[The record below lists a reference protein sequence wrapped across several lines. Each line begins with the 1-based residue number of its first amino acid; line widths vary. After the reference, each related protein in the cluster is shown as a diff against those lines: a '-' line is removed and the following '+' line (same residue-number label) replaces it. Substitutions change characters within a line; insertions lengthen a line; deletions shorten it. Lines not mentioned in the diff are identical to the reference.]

1 MNLKFVGMTIS
12 VILITCMIFITI
24 KTNFSTNN
32 SSNELA
38 DYPSGLIEDL
48 PSDLD
53 DSNLDSEFGLEI
65 NKRAPNFELVTLSGD
80 TVRLSDYKGQ
90 RVVLNFWASWCP
102 PCRFEMP
109 HMENYYQKYKDLE
122 DVEILAVNM
131 TTMERGSE
139 EKTDENIAAFIDKYQ
154 LTFPVP
160 LDEDGRVMDL
170 YKVMDFPTTYFIN
183 TEGIITDKVRRAVDD
198 ILLKELVENSH

>member
-1 MNLKFVGMTIS
+1 MTIS
-12 VILITCMIFITI
+12 VILIIGMIVITI

-53 DSNLDSEFGLEI
+53 DSNLDSRFGLEI

-109 HMENYYQKYKDLE
+109 HMESYYQKYKDLE
-122 DVEILAVNM
+122 NVEILAVNM
-131 TTMERGSE
+131 TTMERGGN
-139 EKTDENIAAFIDKYQ
+139 EKIEENIEAFIDKYQ

-198 ILLKELVENSH
+198 ILLKELVEKSQ

>member
-1 MNLKFVGMTIS
+1 MTIS
-12 VILITCMIFITI
+12 MILIIGMIVITI

-90 RVVLNFWASWCP
+90 RVILNFWASWCP
-102 PCRFEMP
+102 SCRFEMP
-109 HMENYYQKYKDLE
+109 HMENYYQKYKNLE
-122 DVEILAVNM
+122 NVEILAVNM
-131 TTMERGSE
+131 TTMERGGN
-139 EKTDENIAAFIDKYQ
+139 EKIEENIEAFIDKYQ

-198 ILLKELVENSH
+198 ILLKEIVENSH

>member
-1 MNLKFVGMTIS
+1 MTIS
-12 VILITCMIFITI
+12 VILIAFMIFITV
-24 KTNFSTNN
+24 KTNFTKDT
-32 SSNELA
+32 SNELA
-38 DYPSGLIEDL
+38 EYPSGLIEDL

-53 DSNLDSEFGLEI
+53 DSSLDNEFGLEI
-65 NKRAPNFELVTLSGD
+65 NKRAPNFELTTLSGD
-80 TVRLSDYKGQ
+80 TVRLSDYKGK

-122 DVEILAVNM
+122 NVEILAVNM
-131 TTMERGSE
+131 TTMERGGN
-139 EKTDENIAAFIDKYQ
+139 EKIEENIEAFIDKYQ

-160 LDEDGRVMDL
+160 LDEDGKVMDL

-183 TEGIITDKVRRAVDD
+183 SEGMITDKIRRAIDD
-198 ILLKELVENSH
+198 VLLKELVENSQ

>member
-1 MNLKFVGMTIS
+1 MTIS
-12 VILITCMIFITI
+12 MILIIGMIVITI

-90 RVVLNFWASWCP
+90 RVILNFWASWCP
-102 PCRFEMP
+102 SCRFEMP
-109 HMENYYQKYKDLE
+109 HMENYYQKYKNLE
-122 DVEILAVNM
+122 NVEILAVNM
-131 TTMERGSE
+131 TTMERGGN
-139 EKTDENIAAFIDKYQ
+139 EKIEENIEAFIDKYQ

-160 LDEDGRVMDL
+160 LDEDGRVIDL
-170 YKVMDFPTTYFIN
+170 YKVMDLPTTYFVN
-183 TEGIITDKVRRAVDD
+183 SKGMITDKVRGAIDD
-198 ILLKELVENSH
+198 VLLKELVENSQ